1 MAIENMIKPTKEI
14 MIQYSDM
21 QEELKQMRVSIQ
33 KTS

>member
-1 MAIENMIKPTKEI
+1 MKPIAPTKEI

-21 QEELKQMRVSIQ
+21 QEELKQMRASIQ